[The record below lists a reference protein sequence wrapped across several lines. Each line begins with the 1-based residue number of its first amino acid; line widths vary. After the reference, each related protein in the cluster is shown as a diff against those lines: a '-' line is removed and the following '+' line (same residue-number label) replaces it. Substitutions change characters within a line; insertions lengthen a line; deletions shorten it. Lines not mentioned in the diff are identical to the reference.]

1 MNQALKEKLASLPA
15 LPGCY
20 LMKNIHGE
28 IIYVGKAKR
37 LSVRVNQYFNR
48 PHSGKTQKMVSE
60 IETFDIII
68 TKTEKEALIL
78 EMNLIHLHN
87 PRYNILLKDGKSY
100 PYVKISLNNDPFIS
114 IARNKKDKK
123 AKYFG
128 PFPDSHAA
136 RDVIQL
142 LNRLYPLRKCNH
154 IPKKTC
160 LYYHIGQCLG
170 PCINKI
176 EKSVYDD
183 LIKQIVSF
191 LNGDTKDIKKQLK
204 DRMYKHSENL
214 EFEQAK
220 ECKDLLDSIEH
231 ITSKQVVEMNDK
243 IDRDVIAYTAK
254 NDYIAFS
261 IIMIRGGLVLVK
273 HTDILPLYDD
283 EENAFISYIM
293 QFYQNHSV
301 PKEIITS
308 KITDPEL
315 LEDVLNTKIVVPTRG
330 IKQDLVKMSAEN
342 AIKAM
347 QDKFLASKND
357 DILEVLDELAK
368 RAKITSTNH
377 IEMIDNSHLQGDE
390 AVGAV
395 VVFTN
400 GIPNKKMY
408 RKYAIKHAEKRDDT
422 ASMYEVIYRRFYR
435 KLVEQ
440 TPIGDLLIVDG
451 GITQLNAARKA
462 LNELNIDLSLVGL
475 AKDNKHTTRALVL
488 ESGEEV
494 DIKDYPPLFFLL
506 TKMQDEVH
514 RFVISYHRDRRS
526 KSLTSSIL
534 DSIDGLGPVRKNE
547 LLRVFGTVNRIKE
560 ASVEEL
566 SQYVPKKVAENI
578 LIKLNE
584 ESL

>member
-154 IPKKTC
+154 IPKKPC

-176 EKSVYDD
+176 EKSVYDN
-183 LIKQIVSF
+183 LIKQITSF
-191 LNGDTKDIKKQLK
+191 LNGDTKDIKKELK

-283 EENAFISYIM
+283 EESAFISYIM
-293 QFYQNHSV
+293 QFYQTHSV
-301 PKEIITS
+301 PREIITS

-315 LEDVLNTKIVVPTRG
+315 LEDVLNTKVVVPSRG

-347 QDKFLASKND
+347 QDKFLTSKND

-514 RFVISYHRDRRS
+514 RFVISYHRDRRN

-547 LLRVFGTVNRIKE
+547 LLRVFGTINRIKE

-578 LIKLNE
+578 INKLNE

>member
-20 LMKNIHGE
+20 LMKNIYGE

-136 RDVIQL
+136 RDIIQL

-154 IPKKTC
+154 IPKKPC

-170 PCINKI
+170 PCINQI
-176 EKSVYDD
+176 EKCVYDD

-308 KITDPEL
+308 KITDSEL

-534 DSIDGLGPVRKNE
+534 DSIEGLGPVRKNE

>member
-136 RDVIQL
+136 RDIIQL

-154 IPKKTC
+154 IPKKPC

-170 PCINKI
+170 PCINQI

-204 DRMYKHSENL
+204 DKMYKHSENL

-315 LEDVLNTKIVVPTRG
+315 LEEVLNTKIVVPTRG

-547 LLRVFGTVNRIKE
+547 LLRVFGTINRIKE

-578 LIKLNE
+578 LNKLNE
-584 ESL
+584 ETL

>member
-20 LMKNIHGE
+20 LMKNIYGE

-136 RDVIQL
+136 RDIIQL

-154 IPKKTC
+154 IPKKPC

-170 PCINKI
+170 PCINQI
-176 EKSVYDD
+176 EKCVYDD

-315 LEDVLNTKIVVPTRG
+315 LEEVLNTKIVVPTRG

-578 LIKLNE
+578 LNKLNE

>member
-1 MNQALKEKLASLPA
+1 MNQELKEKLATLPA

-20 LMKNIHGE
+20 LMKNSSGE

-60 IETFDIII
+60 IDTFDTII

-100 PYVKISLNNDPFIS
+100 PYVKISLSNDPYIS
-114 IARNKKDKK
+114 IARNKKEKK

-128 PFPDSHAA
+128 PFPNSGAA
-136 RDVIQL
+136 RDIINL

-154 IPKKTC
+154 IPNKTC

-170 PCINKI
+170 PCVNDISK
-176 EKSVYDD
+176 ETYDNLVKD
-183 LIKQIVSF
+183 ITAF
-191 LNGDTKDIKKQLK
+191 MNGDTKDIKKKLK
-204 DRMYKHSENL
+204 DKMYKYSENL

-220 ECKDLLDSIEH
+220 ECKDLLDSIDH
-231 ITSKQVVEMNDK
+231 TTSKQVVEMNDK
-243 IDRDVIAYTAK
+243 VDRDIIAYHAK

-261 IIMIRGGLVLVK
+261 VLMIRNGLVLVK
-273 HTDILPLYDD
+273 HTDILPLYD
-283 EENAFISYIM
+283 EEEGTFVSYIM
-293 QFYQNHSV
+293 QFYQTHLV
-301 PKEIITS
+301 PKEIVVS
-308 KITDPEL
+308 KIADSEL
-315 LEDVLNTKIVVPTRG
+315 LEEVLNTKIVIPIRG
-330 IKQDLVKMSAEN
+330 TKQDLLKMSAEN

-347 QDKFLASKND
+347 QEKFLTAKDD
-357 DILEVLDELAK
+357 DILIVLDELAK
-368 RAKITSTNH
+368 RANITSTHH

-400 GIPNKKMY
+400 GIPNKKLY
-408 RKYAIKHAEKRDDT
+408 RKYAIKHVEKRDDT

-435 KLVEQ
+435 KLIEQ
-440 TPIGDLLIVDG
+440 TAIGDLLIVDG
-451 GITQLNAARKA
+451 GITQLNSARKA
-462 LNELNIDLSLVGL
+462 LNELSINIPIIGL
-475 AKDNKHTTRALVL
+475 AKDNKHSTRAIVL
-488 ESGEEV
+488 ENGEEV

-534 DSIDGLGPVRKNE
+534 DSIEGLGPKRKNE
-547 LLRVFGTVNRIKE
+547 LLRVFGTINRIKE
-560 ASVEEL
+560 ASIEEL
-566 SQYVPKKVAENI
+566 SQYVPNKVAINI
-578 LIKLNE
+578 SNKLNE

>member
-1 MNQALKEKLASLPA
+1 MNQALVEKLASLPA

-60 IETFDIII
+60 IETFDVII

-128 PFPDSHAA
+128 PFPDSRAA
-136 RDVIQL
+136 RDIIHL

-154 IPKKTC
+154 IPKKPC

-170 PCINKI
+170 PCVNKI
-176 EKSVYDD
+176 EKETYDE
-183 LIKQIVSF
+183 LIKKIVSF
-191 LNGDTKDIKKQLK
+191 LNGDTKDIKKEIK
-204 DRMYKHSENL
+204 DKMYKHSENL

-231 ITSKQVVEMNDK
+231 TTSKQIVEMNDK
-243 IDRDVIAYTAK
+243 IDRDVIAYHAK

-283 EENAFISYIM
+283 EEGAFISYIM

-315 LEDVLNTKIVVPTRG
+315 LEDVLNTRVVVPSRG

-357 DILEVLDELAK
+357 DVLEVLDELAK
-368 RAKITSTNH
+368 RANIISTNH

-422 ASMYEVIYRRFYR
+422 ASMYEIIYRRYYR
-435 KLVEQ
+435 KLVEN

-462 LNELNIDLSLVGL
+462 LNELNINLAIIGL

-488 ESGEEV
+488 ENGEEV
-494 DIKDYPPLFFLL
+494 EIKDCPPLFFLL

-514 RFVISYHRDRRS
+514 RFVISYHRDKRS

-534 DSIDGLGPVRKNE
+534 DSIDGLGPIRKQE
-547 LLRVFGTVNRIKE
+547 LLRVFGTVNRLKE

-578 LIKLNE
+578 YKKLNE

>member
-1 MNQALKEKLASLPA
+1 MNQLLKEKLDSLPA

-20 LMKNIHGE
+20 LMKNSNGE

-60 IETFDIII
+60 IDTFDTII

-128 PFPDSHAA
+128 PFPNSGAA
-136 RDVIQL
+136 RDIIQL

-154 IPKKTC
+154 IPNKTC
-160 LYYHIGQCLG
+160 LYYHIDQCLG
-170 PCINKI
+170 PCVNKI
-176 EKSVYDD
+176 EKEVYDK
-183 LIKQIVSF
+183 LIKDITSF
-191 LNGDTKDIKKQLK
+191 MNGDTKEIKKSLK
-204 DRMYKHSENL
+204 DKMLKYSENL

-220 ECKDLLDSIEH
+220 ECKDLIDAIDH
-231 ITSKQVVEMNDK
+231 TTSKQVVEMNDK
-243 IDRDVIAYTAK
+243 IDRDVIAYHSK

-261 IIMIRGGLVLVK
+261 VLMIRSGLVLVK
-273 HTDILPLYDD
+273 HTEILPLYDD
-283 EENAFISYIM
+283 EEGAFFSYIM
-293 QFYQNHSV
+293 QFYQSHLV

-308 KITDPEL
+308 QITDPNL
-315 LEDVLNTKIVVPTRG
+315 LEEVLNTKIVIPTRG
-330 IKQDLVKMSAEN
+330 VKQELLKMSAEN
-342 AIKAM
+342 AFKAM
-347 QDKFLASKND
+347 QDEFLSSKD
-357 DILEVLDELAK
+357 DDVLEVLDVLAK
-368 RAKITSTNH
+368 KANLTSTHH

-400 GIPNKKMY
+400 GVANKKLY
-408 RKYAIKHAEKRDDT
+408 RKYAIKHSEKRDDT

-462 LNELNIDLSLVGL
+462 LDELSIKLPLIGL

-488 ESGEEV
+488 ENGEEV
-494 DIKDYPPLFFLL
+494 DIKDYPPLFYLL

-534 DSIDGLGPVRKNE
+534 DSITGLGPKRKNE

-566 SQYVPKKVAENI
+566 SQYVPLNVAQNI
-578 LIKLNE
+578 KNRLNE